1 MLISVK
7 HVSCHVLLILYFY
20 CLKKIEIKQTII
32 YWLCTA
38 SLKPCRVQKR
48 MKISKKKMNVPS
60 TKNKVVGLPIQ
71 NCAWC
76 EKAADLSQPNG
87 STAPRHIASLQCCPP
102 VCRGVRA
109 PSYVDKESQG
119 PHLDLGPF
127 SSSGPSCFYPWVSS
141 SSSVTFSEGVKW
153 NSTTNITPLTLVT
166 FSSRVV
172 IVYINY
178 TLQCLKTWSAQN
190 DTPGKL

>member
-71 NCAWC
+71 NSAWC
-76 EKAADLSQPNG
+76 KKAADSSQPNG
-87 STAPRHIASLQCCPP
+87 KTALNQKVLSPVQIAQKIFDYETASNPSSISAKERERGEEKRHWRCRSFCGNFREEAITTAIFGFKGLGMGRKIDKVIAAIAERMWTQNMSSL
-102 VCRGVRA
+102 
-109 PSYVDKESQG
+109 
-119 PHLDLGPF
+119 L
-127 SSSGPSCFYPWVSS
+127 
-141 SSSVTFSEGVKW
+141 
-153 NSTTNITPLTLVT
+153 PL
-166 FSSRVV
+166 
-172 IVYINY
+172 
-178 TLQCLKTWSAQN
+178 
-190 DTPGKL
+190 